1 MGLDGT
7 GQLSQRL
14 TPGVLLILWQS
25 IVVWNLRNAFDRTAV
40 PAWVLFWM
48 SPEDST
54 VTRERKE
61 RKGRYGGRKGG
72 REGGVTWC
80 ILSGCS

>member
-1 MGLDGT
+1 M
-7 GQLSQRL
+7 
-14 TPGVLLILWQS
+14 LLILWQS

-61 RKGRYGGRKGG
+61 RKGRYGGMGG
-72 REGGVTWC
+72 CYLVYSFRVQLRNKHPLLFFS
-80 ILSGCS
+80 LSLRNMY